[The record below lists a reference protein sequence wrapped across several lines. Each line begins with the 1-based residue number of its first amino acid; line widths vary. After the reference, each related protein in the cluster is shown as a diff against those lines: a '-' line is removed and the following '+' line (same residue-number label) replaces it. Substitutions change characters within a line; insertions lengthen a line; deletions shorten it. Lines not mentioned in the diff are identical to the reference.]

1 MAEPGDNQSG
11 DHLPFRSK
19 WAPFGCIDDSLSK
32 CLMAHLKTKSKV
44 WMIGCVVNVTIFPQY
59 SNTELLKA
67 KLVVKS
73 KVKLLANKPLALI
86 IATVK
91 GPQIL
96 SF

>member
-1 MAEPGDNQSG
+1 
-11 DHLPFRSK
+11 
-19 WAPFGCIDDSLSK
+19 
-32 CLMAHLKTKSKV
+32 
-44 WMIGCVVNVTIFPQY
+44 MIGCVVNVTIFPQY

-73 KVKLLANKPLALI
+73 KVKVLANKPLALI